1 MAERHGADGGLHLS
15 VHFGWYEAAREKSK
29 SPEDAQTRRRDERT
43 RACAGALGAI
53 ALGLLLSRVGL
64 LEALRK
70 RDLDDCAQS
79 CRFYAESCIT
89 RTYYARERVWELMNL
104 KAGHVGMKFR
114 KKDLPELLERLQR
127 NQPDL
132 ADCCRRFYQ
141 EIHSDVEVRNVA
153 THQHFVF
160 LAVFKGKH
168 FFGEISEILQD
179 IDPDSK
185 DAPKE
190 KRAVRAA
197 LKACVQERAK
207 HTQTVAD
214 LALRLSGLLS

>member
-1 MAERHGADGGLHLS
+1 MAQRHTADGWLQLS
-15 VHFGWYEAAREKSK
+15 VHFGWYEAAREKSE

-43 RACAGALGAI
+43 RACTGALGAI
-53 ALGLLLSRVGL
+53 ALDLLLSRIGL
-64 LEALRK
+64 LDALRK

-114 KKDLPELLERLQR
+114 RKNLPELLERVQR

-141 EIHSDVEVRNVA
+141 EIHSDVEIRNAA

-160 LAVFKGKH
+160 LTVFIGKH
-168 FFGEISEILQD
+168 FFGEIGDILQD

-185 DAPKE
+185 DGPKV

-197 LKACVQERAK
+197 LKAFVQERAE

-214 LALRLSGLLS
+214 LVFRLSELFS